1 MGFSQTST
9 ELAEIPTF
17 QALRDYFRFARYS
30 GAIKAFAIF
39 AQQVTSARPTHQ
51 YQPLPKRDCFRLA
64 DGLAIRRPYTAA
76 AIDAPAC
83 RGSKI
88 ENVVPRRR
96 PSVVDRTLI
105 EP

>member
-1 MGFSQTST
+1 MT
-9 ELAEIPTF
+9 
-17 QALRDYFRFARYS
+17 QALTFNYFRQADS
-30 GAIKAFAIF
+30 S
-39 AQQVTSARPTHQ
+39 VPT
-51 YQPLPKRDCFRLA
+51 LPKLDCFRLA
-64 DGLAIRRPYTAA
+64 DGLAIGRPYTA

-88 ENVVPRRR
+88 ENVAPRRR